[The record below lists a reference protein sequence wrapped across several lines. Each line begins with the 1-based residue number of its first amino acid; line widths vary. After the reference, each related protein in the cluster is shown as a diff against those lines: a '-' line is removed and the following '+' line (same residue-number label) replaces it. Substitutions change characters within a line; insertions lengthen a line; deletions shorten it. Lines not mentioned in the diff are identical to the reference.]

1 MQRRRFRRWRVVMD
15 LHRTRRFAGGVKPL
29 MLSAR
34 SSVAAAAGFVPLS
47 LPGPVN
53 TNLREC
59 ILVGVIEIELAG
71 GHRLR
76 AEALTDV
83 AVLRSLIEALVGR

>member
-1 MQRRRFRRWRVVMD
+1 MPSVRHIPCLCQ
-15 LHRTRRFAGGVKPL
+15 PYE
-29 MLSAR
+29 SR
-34 SSVAAAAGFVPLS
+34 SVLPPQPAFVPLVLPS
-47 LPGPVN
+47 LVN

-59 ILVGVIEIELAG
+59 MLVGVIEIELAG

-83 AVLRSLIEALVGR
+83 AVLRSLIEGLVGR